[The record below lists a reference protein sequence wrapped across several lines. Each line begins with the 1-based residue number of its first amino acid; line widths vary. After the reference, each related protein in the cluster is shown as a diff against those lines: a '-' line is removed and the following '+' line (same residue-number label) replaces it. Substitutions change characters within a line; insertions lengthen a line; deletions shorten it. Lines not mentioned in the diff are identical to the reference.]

1 MALAKAGWVICMRV
15 TQEWWVKAMLQCRKI
30 SDRDLHL
37 WMEYSPT
44 LLRSATENPNSEPYK
59 GSSVHMQEVNHKS
72 GFTKLFGVATTVWFD
87 GYHENHAV
95 IAVSKIEK
103 ITACNNRDNHEIP
116 ARFRKPWSQAR
127 FFTLSRGRNNS
138 PLDWQQCQR
147 DHTHTH
153 KKKKE
158 DREHKETNTL
168 QNQQRQR
175 NEPHI
180 SRLKCLPWLYAD
192 YDIEVSPLSRKYDGL
207 HKALN
212 SS

>member
-153 KKKKE
+153 KKKK
-158 DREHKETNTL
+158 RR
-168 QNQQRQR
+168 QRAQR
-175 NEPHI
+175 NEHPTEPTEAAQWTTHQQVKMSSMVI
-180 SRLKCLPWLYAD
+180 RRLWYRG
-192 YDIEVSPLSRKYDGL
+192 VSFESKIRRTP
-207 HKALN
+207 
-212 SS
+212 